1 MKKFEDIHQCTLS
14 KNKIILIAVDKVG
27 ITRCGYCARV
37 IDMRPMTEDPEYKR
51 EIAKIL
57 NT

>member
-1 MKKFEDIHQCTLS
+1 MKRFEDIHQCLLS

-37 IDMRPMTEDPEYKR
+37 IDMTPMIEDPEYKA
-51 EIAKIL
+51 ELQKIL